1 MSSSKKKEYALI
13 LRTCDAQMQSHEGFI
28 WPKSGKVSAPDWK
41 PTKVCGNG
49 LHGFLNGEGDG
60 SLANWNHDDV
70 WLVAR
75 VEKSTI
81 IHLDGKVKFPSAKVL
96 LAGTREEATGYLR
109 EHGCMGAIVGGT
121 AIAGD
126 KGKATAGYKG
136 MAIAGDNGKAT
147 TGYGGTAIA
156 GDKGTATAGNGGT
169 ATAGDWGTATAGN
182 GGTAIAGVKGT
193 ATAGDKGTAIAGY
206 GGTAT
211 AGYGGTATAG
221 YRGTA
226 IAGYGGTAIAGYRGT
241 ATAGY
246 GGTATAGDKGI
257 INIHWWDGKRY
268 RVATFY
274 VGEDDIQPNTP
285 YRTEAGKA
293 VKAGVKA

>member
-41 PTKVCGNG
+41 PTKACGIG

-81 IHLDGKVKFPSAKVL
+81 IDLDGKVKFPSAEVL

-109 EHGCMGAIVGGT
+109 EHGCMGAIVGST
-121 AIAGD
+121 
-126 KGKATAGYKG
+126 
-136 MAIAGDNGKAT
+136 AT
-147 TGYGGTAIA
+147 TG
-156 GDKGTATAGNGGT
+156 DRGT
-169 ATAGDWGTATAGN
+169 ATAGDWGTATTGDR
-182 GGTAIAGVKGT
+182 GT
-193 ATAGDKGTAIAGY
+193 ATAGDWGTATTGDRGTATAGKWGTATAGKWGTAIAGDW
-206 GGTAT
+206 A
-211 AGYGGTATAG
+211 
-221 YRGTA
+221 TA
-226 IAGYGGTAIAGYRGT
+226 IAGKSGTATTGDRGT

-246 GGTATAGDKGI
+246 GGTATAGDRGTAIAGDRGTATAGYRGTATAGDWGTATAGYKGMATAGDKGV

-285 YRTEAGKA
+285 YRTEAWQSN
-293 VKAGVKA
+293 